1 MADLPYPGT
10 ARANRGNMAI
20 RSDFNEKLS
29 GMTLEEVREVFR
41 AMRAVKDDSPMTVT
55 TVYKKAKERIGVSA
69 TTCWDTGCTFPIS
82 SLAVIK
88 QLKSDIIPLTQ
99 YLTIIEASGSEL
111 KM

>member
-55 TVYKKAKERIGVSA
+55 TVYKKAKGKNGVSA
-69 TTCWDTGCTFPIS
+69 TTCCETGCTFLIS